1 MAAAL
6 QILANFRPEI
16 LVILDKKYPH
26 SHSGRAPNDATFLLT
41 KME

>member
-26 SHSGRAPNDATFLLT
+26 SHSGGRRTTPHFC
-41 KME
+41 